1 MARTRVTALPS
12 LTDIS
17 QRSTTRSRPTKW
29 LERNPLVVVRAVNVP
44 GYYYDNE
51 PLLFARLRAV
61 TALLAM
67 LAALQPSET
76 TRGQSLFS
84 SSHINNWQ
92 TLDIHHYIVLFNTL
106 RHGGELSGD
115 CIPIHS
121 SRTIAV
127 DASDLNIDLDSTF
140 WSRRRQRVADGL
152 HGAVDH
158 VYGGYL
164 MHGRHLVKGDPGVAF
179 TARPSTRLATSSSR
193 SRVRKTT
200 GVRRSACYTFEMLLT
215 DAYREGVTARLQR
228 RAKLLLSGVRGSGNY
243 QRAVTDVYA
252 GAQRNRAQRRAND
265 GA

>member
-1 MARTRVTALPS
+1 

-44 GYYYDNE
+44 GYYCDNE

-152 HGAVDH
+152 HAAVDH

-164 MHGRHLVKGDPGVAF
+164 MHGRHLVKGDA
-179 TARPSTRLATSSSR
+179 R
-193 SRVRKTT
+193 SRVYRKTFDSLSYFKQSLSRSENDWRAT
-200 GVRRSACYTFEMLLT
+200 VSLLRRSRCSSLT
-215 DAYREGVTARLQR
+215 RIAKGSR
-228 RAKLLLSGVRGSGNY
+228 RDCSAGRSCSS
-243 QRAVTDVYA
+243 AVCAAAATTSEP
-252 GAQRNRAQRRAND
+252 
-265 GA
+265 